1 MPMEVDTG
9 EEVRRL
15 RSFEDGSKCH
25 EGRVSDLQRAL
36 IGSVVS
42 DAAQQSE

>member
-1 MPMEVDTG
+1 MEVDTG

-15 RSFEDGSKCH
+15 RSFEDGSRCN
-25 EGRVSDLQRAL
+25 EGLVSHLQRAL

-42 DAAQQSE
+42 VAAQPSE